1 MKQQFGLMLA
11 LFLIASFQP
20 AYAVSGNHHFANL
33 LSTQFAS
40 RDYVSTAQQYG
51 FTLSASP
58 ASKWLTYPKTNYTS
72 FSLHVVPIAVSCA
85 EQSSSN
91 FASYTFTVV
100 VESING
106 SSTPVSLSASGLPAG
121 ASASFNPVTVTPPSN
136 GGANATL
143 TISTS
148 GRLSGTYPISIVGTS
163 PGTFVVIGA
172 TLSCFVD
179 NFVDEFSI
187 VVSPPVVNVSQG
199 SSATATV
206 SMPGLPGMPVGQNIT
221 LTGSGNPQGMNV
233 KFSPNTLTLQP
244 GATGLSTL
252 TISVDT
258 SVPVGN
264 YTLTI
269 SATASTVYHSTNILV
284 RVVSPKCI
292 IATAAY
298 GSELAGPVQ
307 FLRDFRDHDVASTR
321 LGHAFL
327 TVFNAWYYSWAPPVA
342 QTIANSNGN
351 MKSSIR
357 VLIAPLIAS
366 LFVAHGVFQN
376 TVALN
381 PEVAIL
387 LAGFVAS
394 ALIGVMY
401 LTLPITILMYRNRRG
416 TRGTK
421 YLFLVVAI
429 VGLILTLF
437 GTIMHGSADLMELST
452 SLLVVQTILL
462 TPTALAR
469 TILNHYAHQ
478 VSLKE

>member
-1 MKQQFGLMLA
+1 MLA
-11 LFLIASFQP
+11 LFLLASFQP

-33 LSTQFAS
+33 LS
-40 RDYVSTAQQYG
+40 STQQYG
-51 FTLSASP
+51 FTLPASP
-58 ASKWLTYPKTNYTS
+58 ASKLLTYPDTNYTS

-91 FASYTFTVV
+91 FTSYTFTVV

-121 ASASFNPVTVTPPSN
+121 ASASFNPVTVTPSSN
-136 GGANATL
+136 GEANATL

-163 PGTFVVIGA
+163 PGTFVIVGA
-172 TLSCFVD
+172 TLVCLVD

-187 VVSPPVVNVSQG
+187 AVSPPVVSVSQG
-199 SSATATV
+199 SSATAKV

-221 LTGSGNPQGMNV
+221 LIGSGNPQGMNL
-233 KFSPNTLTLQP
+233 KFSPNALTLQP

-269 SATASTVYHSTNILV
+269 SATAGTVYHSTNILV
-284 RVVSPKCI
+284 RVASPHCI

-307 FLRDFRDHDVASTR
+307 FLRDFRDHDVDSTR

-327 TVFNAWYYSWAPPVA
+327 TAFNAWYYSWAPPVA
-342 QTIANSNGN
+342 QTIASNEQL
-351 MKSSIR
+351 KSSIR
-357 VLIAPLIAS
+357 VLIAPLIAP
-366 LFVAHGVFQN
+366 LLVAHGVFQN
-376 TVALN
+376 SVALN

-394 ALIGVMY
+394 ALIGVIY
-401 LTLPITILMYRNRRG
+401 LTLPITILMYGNRR
-416 TRGTK
+416 RGTK
-421 YLFLVVAI
+421 YLFPVVA
-429 VGLILTLF
+429 VFGLILALF
-437 GTIMHGSADLMELST
+437 GTIMHGSADLMEVSA
-452 SLLVVQTILL
+452 SILVVQTILL

-469 TILNHYAHQ
+469 TILNHYAHL